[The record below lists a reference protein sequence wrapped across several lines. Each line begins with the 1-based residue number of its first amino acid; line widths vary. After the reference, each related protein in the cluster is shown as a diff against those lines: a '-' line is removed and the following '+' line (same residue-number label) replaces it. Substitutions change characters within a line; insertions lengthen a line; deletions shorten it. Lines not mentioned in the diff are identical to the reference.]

1 MKFQYNMKVF
11 KLVLQKFISYWLCL
25 FFLFFSILLN
35 FDIDK
40 SFALQIENGLFE
52 IEKHYVLY
60 FSQREMINI

>member
-25 FFLFFSILLN
+25 FFSIFFH